1 MLRASICLW
10 LGAFVFESGV
20 LCQTYIQITEFVG
33 GQIALKTFPTS
44 INNQGAIVGYW
55 EGVPFLLHGFVRS
68 ADGGTITA
76 FDAPGPFVS
85 TFAQSIN
92 DAGAITGYYQAPA
105 NPGPVGFVRDPAG
118 NFTSFAPPGS
128 ISTQPQSI
136 NARGAITGYYNEV
149 NLVIHGFLR
158 EPNGKITSFNP
169 PGSISTYPVGVNAN
183 GTIAGYYQL
192 ADRSVHGFVRRPGG
206 TI

>member
-1 MLRASICLW
+1 MLRESICLW

-92 DAGAITGYYQAPA
+92 VLPRTCKSRTCWICSRSRGE
-105 NPGPVGFVRDPAG
+105 FHFFRPAG
-118 NFTSFAPPGS
+118 
-128 ISTQPQSI
+128 QYI
-136 NARGAITGYYNEV
+136 NAASK
-149 NLVIHGFLR
+149 H
-158 EPNGKITSFNP
+158 
-169 PGSISTYPVGVNAN
+169 
-183 GTIAGYYQL
+183 QC
-192 ADRSVHGFVRRPGG
+192 
-206 TI
+206 